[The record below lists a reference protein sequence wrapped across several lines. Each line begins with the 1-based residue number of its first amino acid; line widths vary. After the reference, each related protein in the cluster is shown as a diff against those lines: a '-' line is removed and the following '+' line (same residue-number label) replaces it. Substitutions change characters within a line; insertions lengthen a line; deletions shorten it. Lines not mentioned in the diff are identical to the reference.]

1 MQTAATL
8 ICGTGALGWAINNRL
23 GRTRGGGEVPSFGT
37 RHIIIPTKFG
47 AKSRLKMFIRFSK
60 VL

>member
-1 MQTAATL
+1 MQTAGTL
-8 ICGTGALGWAINNRL
+8 ICDTGALCWAINNRL
-23 GRTRGGGEVPSFGT
+23 GRISGEATGIEV